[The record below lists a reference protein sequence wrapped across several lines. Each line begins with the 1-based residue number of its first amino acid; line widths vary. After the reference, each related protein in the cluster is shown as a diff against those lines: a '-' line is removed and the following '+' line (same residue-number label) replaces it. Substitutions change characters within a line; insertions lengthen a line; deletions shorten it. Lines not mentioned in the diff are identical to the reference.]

1 MHVPL
6 PCPMLD
12 ADTALL
18 WPPAPAVI
26 DKAVSKG
33 VLHLNTAARRKARL
47 AKARQNVLI
56 AAGLYTPA
64 Q

>member
-1 MHVPL
+1 MSCPL
-6 PCPMLD
+6 TPSLS
-12 ADTALL
+12 TAPL
-18 WPPAPAVI
+18 PAVI

-33 VLHLNTAARRKARL
+33 VLHINTAARRKARL
-47 AKARQNVLI
+47 ARARQNVLI